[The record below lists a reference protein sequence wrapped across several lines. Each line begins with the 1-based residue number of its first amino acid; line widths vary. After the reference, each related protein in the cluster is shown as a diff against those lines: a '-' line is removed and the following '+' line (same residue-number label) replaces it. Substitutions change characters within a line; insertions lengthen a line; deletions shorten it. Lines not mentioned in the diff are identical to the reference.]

1 MLVHRIVAAAGQAWP
16 PFVLVAGLLLIGT
29 VAAAEGLFEAIGT
42 RLGQAPLRPRALL
55 VALLALVAL
64 VTAVLNLDTSVVFL
78 TPVLVHAARRRRLD
92 ERPFLYGSVF
102 MANSASL
109 LLPGSNLTNLLVLRH
124 DPVNGVA
131 FATRM
136 LPAWLIACTLTAA
149 LLTLAYRLDDG
160 VQDEPRARPPFRFG
174 IGAGATLV
182 AALLVLVLPNAALPV
197 LAVGLAATALRRLRP
212 RLDLRVLTLLFVI
225 TVGLGTI
232 ARIWDWPAH
241 LLAASGR
248 PATAAIAAVG
258 SLLVNNLPAAVLFS
272 AQSPPHPRAL
282 LLGLDLGPNLAVT
295 GSLSAFLWL
304 QAARTVNA
312 DTSIATYTK
321 LGALLVPLTLFGTLA
336 ALTLHTPAI

>member
-1 MLVHRIVAAAGQAWP
+1 MLIHRIVAATAQAWP

-29 VAAAEGLFEAIGT
+29 VAAADGLFEGIGT
-42 RLGQAPLRPRALL
+42 RLAQAPLRPRALL
-55 VALLALVAL
+55 VTLLALVAL

-124 DPVNGVA
+124 DPISGTA
-131 FATRM
+131 FAMRM
-136 LPAWLIACTLTAA
+136 LPAWLIACTLTAVF
-149 LLTLAYRLDDG
+149 LTLAYRLEDRA
-160 VQDEPRARPPFRFG
+160 QDQRRPPPLRLG
-174 IGAGATLV
+174 VGAGAALI
-182 AALLVLVLPNAALPV
+182 AAALVLVLPNAALPV
-197 LAVGLAATALRRLRP
+197 LALGLAATAMRRLRP
-212 RLDLRVLTLLFVI
+212 RLDLRALTLLFAI

-232 ARIWDWPAH
+232 ARIWNGPAQ
-241 LLAASGR
+241 LLASSGR
-248 PATAAIAAVG
+248 PATAAIAALG

-282 LLGLDLGPNLAVT
+282 LLGLDLGPNLAIT
-295 GSLSAFLWL
+295 GSLSALLWL

-312 DTSIATYTK
+312 NTSIATYTK
-321 LGALLVPLTLFGTLA
+321 LGALLAPLTLLGTLA
-336 ALTLHTPAI
+336 ALSLH